1 MKQETTV
8 ENVQKRRKTRVF
20 SAKEKV
26 QAVMSLWSGRRSA
39 SELMRQL
46 EVPWGILRHWEQRA
60 LSGML
65 TALDPTWKQV
75 KEQPSLPQRVE
86 RLIEQAIHP
95 AAAATPAATN

>member
-65 TALDPTWKQV
+65 TALDPTWRQEE
-75 KEQPSLPQRVE
+75 EQPSLPRRVE
-86 RLIEQAIHP
+86 KLIEQVVKPVGTP
-95 AAAATPAATN
+95 AAAN